1 MATFVALL
9 GSCGGGSGAGGGSGS
24 GDTDG
29 TRTLTVVASFYP
41 LQYIT
46 QRIGGDRVAVQN
58 LTPTGAE
65 PHEIELSAQDTATV
79 ADADLVVF
87 LRGFAPAVDDAVSVA
102 DVGGERALDVSDAA
116 RLEVSLEPGDGGSVG
131 GDDVR
136 DPHFW
141 LDPTRLADVTDAL
154 AARLGTI
161 DPADADL
168 FNANAASLVAE
179 LHTLDNEYRTG
190 LAQCTNRVVVTSHNA
205 FGYLAEHYG
214 FIQVG
219 VTGLNPE
226 DEPSPA
232 DLARVSESVDRHRV
246 TTIYTETL
254 VSPAVAATV
263 AAETGATTA
272 VLDPLEGLSDANQ
285 GADYLDIMR
294 ADLATLRLGQGCT

>member
-1 MATFVALL
+1 MATCVALL
-9 GSCGGGSGAGGGSGS
+9 GSCSDGGETGGTGGATGPGGQ
-24 GDTDG
+24 G
-29 TRTLTVVASFYP
+29 TVTVVASFYP

-46 QRIGGDRVAVQN
+46 QRIGGDRVSVQN

-65 PHEIELSAQDTATV
+65 PHEIELTAANTASV
-79 ADADLVVF
+79 ADADLVVY
-87 LRGFAPAVDDAVSVA
+87 LSGFAPAVDDAVA
-102 DVGGERALDVSDAA
+102 AVGGDRALDVSADA
-116 RLEVSLEPGDGGSVG
+116 RLDLNFVPVDGGSGG

-141 LDPTRLADVTDAL
+141 LDPTRLADVADAV
-154 AARLGTI
+154 AARLATV

-168 FNANAASLVAE
+168 FTANAASLVAD
-179 LHTLDNEYRTG
+179 LHTLDDEYRTG
-190 LAQCTNRVVVTSHNA
+190 LAECANRVIVTSHNA
-205 FGYLAEHYG
+205 FGYLAEQYG
-214 FIQVG
+214 LIQVG

-232 DLARVSESVDRHRV
+232 DLARVSRYVEQQHV
-246 TTIYTETL
+246 TTIYSESL

-263 AAETGATTA
+263 AAETGAMTA

-285 GADYLDIMR
+285 GSDYLDIMR